1 MQYLQKHSLY
11 ISNPKNS
18 LYFYVY
24 TLGMKLIKEY
34 EENEVQFYHLKFN
47 EDTNEAILE
56 LIFDKNNTKTIYP
69 KENERL
75 TGYWKIAISIKDVD
89 IAREKLIKKGVSI
102 TPAFQVPNVAYLCH
116 FNDPDGYTL
125 ELIQHNFENNH
136 IKEPEDKNYVL
147 GNKAIFSLIT
157 YRVRDIQKSLEFYEK
172 ELKMKLLSKM
182 NVLQRGFE
190 LYFLGYTKDNLPNKN
205 IEAIEN
211 RQWLWQRDFTMIEL
225 QYILES
231 QKENFSYETGISSG
245 FESITINSSK
255 KKTLFDCD
263 NYKIKLEENT
273 IKS

>member
-18 LYFYVY
+18 LHFYMNI
-24 TLGMKLIKEY
+24 LGMKLIKEY
-34 EENEVQFYHLKFN
+34 EENEIYFYHLKFN
-47 EDTNEAILE
+47 EDTKEAILE
-56 LIFDKNNTKTIYP
+56 LIYDKKNDKTIYP

-89 IAREKLIKKGVSI
+89 IAREKLIKKGVEV

-136 IKEPEDKNYVL
+136 IQEPEDKNYAL

-157 YRVRDIQKSLEFYEK
+157 YRVKDIQKSLEFYEK

-182 NVLQRGFE
+182 NVHQRGFE
-190 LYFLGYTKDNLPNKN
+190 LYFLGYSDENTPKED
-205 IEAIEN
+205 IQAIEN
-211 RQWLWQRDFTMIEL
+211 REWLWQRDFTMIEL
-225 QYILES
+225 QYILDS
-231 QKENFSYETGISSG
+231 ENKNFTYETGITSG
-245 FESITINSSK
+245 FNSITLNLDK
-255 KKTLFDCD
+255 QKTYFDPD
-263 NYKIKLEENT
+263 GYKI
-273 IKS
+273 IF